1 MKNLKDCYP
10 ISTFSEAT
18 QNEIIEL
25 FNERTEKQIGL
36 MRQWLNEERI
46 TDPKKMVTD
55 EELNYFLKQ

>member
-10 ISTFSEAT
+10 INTFSEAA

-25 FNERTEKQIGL
+25 FNERTEKQSGR